1 MVEIPK
7 SPLFLILTIVLIPF
21 LTGLAEAGPW
31 KENFDNMEDWKPLT
45 FPKIKEHSEYT
56 LIPDNSGGSVLRAE
70 SRASASGVIHK
81 REFDVTQFPIVTWR
95 WKVDNVYE
103 NADGETKDGDDY
115 PIRIYVVFKYDPKRA
130 SVWERAKYASAKLIY
145 GEYPPESSL
154 NYVWASKEG
163 GKQRFP
169 NPFTDK
175 AHMIVLRSGKSQ
187 VGTWQEERVNVLE
200 DYRKAF
206 GKEPPKEASIAIMND
221 SDNTGEASVSYVDF
235 IGIKEL
241 DQ

>member
-1 MVEIPK
+1 MVEKPK
-7 SPLFLILTIVLIPF
+7 SLLPLALAVALLTF
-21 LTGLAEAGPW
+21 WTAHAEARPW
-31 KENFDNMEDWKPLT
+31 QENFDDLNDWKPLT
-45 FPKIKEHSEYT
+45 FPKIKEHSEYS
-56 LIPDNSGGSVLRAE
+56 LIPDNSGGSLLRAE
-70 SRASASGVIHK
+70 SRASASGIIHK
-81 REFDVTQFPIVTWR
+81 REFDVTKYPIVTWR

-103 NADGETKDGDDY
+103 NADGETKAGDDY
-115 PIRIYVVFKYDPKRA
+115 PIRIYVVFKYDPQRA
-130 SVWERAKYASAKLIY
+130 SLWERAKYASAKLIY

-163 GKQRFP
+163 GTKRFP
-169 NPFTDK
+169 NPYTDK

-187 VGTWQEERVNVLE
+187 VGSWREESVNVLE

-235 IGIKEL
+235 IGIREL